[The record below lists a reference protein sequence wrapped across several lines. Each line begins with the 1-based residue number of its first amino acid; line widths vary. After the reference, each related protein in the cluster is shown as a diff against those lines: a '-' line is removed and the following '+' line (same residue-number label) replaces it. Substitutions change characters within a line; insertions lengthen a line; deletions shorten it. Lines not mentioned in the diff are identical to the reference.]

1 MGSGGQGREPL
12 EVQISSDVSYVVQ
25 TSKPNLMTRSV
36 AVNLLE
42 ATGRVDTQYEA
53 AKHKELAREK
63 GLLGNSIV
71 VDDRASNR
79 FLCRQHNEA
88 LNESTN
94 VGVKTG
100 RSRVG
105 GPKLCV

>member
-1 MGSGGQGREPL
+1 MTRVVAVDLL
-12 EVQISSDVSYVVQ
+12 EV
-25 TSKPNLMTRSV
+25 TSR
-36 AVNLLE
+36 
-42 ATGRVDTQYEA
+42 TGTQSEA

-63 GLLGNSIV
+63 SLPGNRIV
-71 VDDRASNR
+71 TDDRASHR
-79 FLCRQHNEA
+79 FFYRQHSGT